1 MFFSECNLGCLYCQ
15 NEPLSKTHAGVIIDE
30 AQLAHTFLDL
40 QEKGAHNINLV
51 TGTHFLPTIY
61 PAVKQARAK
70 GLLLPIVWNSSGYE
84 TQKTIGA
91 LKEIVDVWLLDVKY
105 QDQALAKSL
114 SGAKDYPRVAEAAL
128 LEVAAHVEKRGG
140 NTLNQEGLLT
150 QGLIVRHLVLP
161 EYITNTKRV
170 LQSIFTIV
178 GDSAWV
184 SLMNQYTPNSLA
196 STQLDNVS
204 LQRTLT
210 QKEYQEVL
218 DCAKTYQFEVLF
230 TQDAASQSSQFT
242 PVFDGSGFAH

>member
-1 MFFSECNLGCLYCQ
+1 MC
-15 NEPLSKTHAGVIIDE
+15 IRDR
-30 AQLAHTFLDL
+30 FLDL
-40 QEKGAHNINLV
+40 QERGAHNINLV

-84 TQKTIGA
+84 TQKI
-91 LKEIVDVWLLDVKY
+91 LSVLEEIVDVWLLDIKY

-114 SGAKDYPRVAEAAL
+114 SGAKDYPRIAEASL

-140 NTLNQEGLLT
+140 NKLNQEGLLT

-161 EYITNTKRV
+161 GYLDNTKRV
-170 LQSIFTIV
+170 LQSIFKIV

-184 SLMNQYTPNSLA
+184 SVMSQYTPNSWA
-196 STQLDNVS
+196 STQHDNVS
-204 LQRTLT
+204 LQRTLA

-218 DCAKTYQFEVLF
+218 DCAKKYQFDVLF
-230 TQDAASQSSQFT
+230 TQDAASQSSHFT
-242 PVFDGSGFAH
+242 PIFDGSGFAR